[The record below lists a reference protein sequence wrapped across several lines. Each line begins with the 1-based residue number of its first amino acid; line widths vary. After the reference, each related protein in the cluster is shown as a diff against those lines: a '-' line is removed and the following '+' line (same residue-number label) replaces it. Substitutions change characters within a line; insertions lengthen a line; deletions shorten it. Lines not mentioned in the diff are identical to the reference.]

1 MIMMSTLTEALSSLL
16 EMNYLPVYEFFSN
29 PPNDYYGTGN
39 VVSRVAYATQTSCKV
54 PWQTIVC
61 VGIMISNVS
70 IS

>member
-39 VVSRVAYATQTSCKV
+39 VVSRVAYMLCLVLRMLHKHHAKFHGKLSFV
-54 PWQTIVC
+54 LVL
-61 VGIMISNVS
+61 
-70 IS
+70 